1 MEKPVV
7 TVVIPTYQRPALLRT
22 CLEALANQQLPT
34 DQFEVLVVDDGNEPA
49 VAQAS
54 QDVAQQTGISI
65 RYLGQIQRRGP
76 AAARN
81 AGWQSAQTPYI
92 AFTDDDCLPQPGW
105 LSTALAQFGRGAQ
118 VITGRVR
125 MPMPDQPT
133 HHDKTTA
140 LLETAEFVTANLF
153 CRRSVLEQ
161 VGGFDERFDI
171 AWREDSDLHF
181 KILQARIPILVC
193 PEAVIVHPLRPAPW
207 YATLRDERKNRYD
220 ALLYKKH
227 PALFRERIPAY
238 KWLVVRYYFTVLA
251 FFIGLLALATGNSS
265 LAIVCF
271 YLWLLLTLA
280 LMSERLADQRLN
292 WTIIKPA
299 LLTSLLSPFLSVYWR
314 LYGAFSYR
322 VWYW

>member
-7 TVVIPTYQRPALLRT
+7 TVVIPTYQRPALLRN
-22 CLEALANQQLPT
+22 CLEALVSQQLPP
-34 DQFEVLVVDDGNEPA
+34 DQFEVLVVDDGNDPA
-49 VAQAS
+49 MAQVG
-54 QDVAQQTGISI
+54 QDVARQTGLSI
-65 RYLGQIQRRGP
+65 RYLAQPQRRGP

-81 AGWQSAQTPYI
+81 AGWRSARTPYI

-105 LSTALAQFGRGAQ
+105 LNTALAQFSRGAQ

-161 VGGFDERFDI
+161 VDGFDERFDI

-181 KILQARIPILVC
+181 KFLEARIPILVC
-193 PEAVIVHPLRPAPW
+193 PEAVIVHPLRPARW
-207 YATLRDERKNRYD
+207 YAPLLDERKNRYD
-220 ALLYKKH
+220 ALLYRKH

-238 KWLVVRYYFTVLA
+238 KWLVVRYYATVLA
-251 FFIGLLALATGNSS
+251 FFIGLLTLTTGNDR
-265 LAIVCF
+265 LASVCF

-280 LMSERLADQRLN
+280 LISERLTDQRLN
-292 WTIIKPA
+292 RATIKPA
-299 LLTSLLSPFLSVYWR
+299 FLTSVLTPFLSVYWR

>member
-54 QDVAQQTGISI
+54 QDVAQQTGLSI

-81 AGWQSAQTPYI
+81 AGWRSAQTPYI

-105 LSTALAQFGRGAQ
+105 LSTAMTQFGRGAQ

-181 KILQARIPILVC
+181 KILQAHIPILVC
-193 PEAVIVHPLRPAPW
+193 PEAIIVHPLRPALW

-227 PALFRERIPAY
+227 PTLFRERIPAY
-238 KWLVVRYYFTVLA
+238 KWLVVRYYATVLA
-251 FFIGLLALATGNSS
+251 FFIGLLALAMSNSS

-280 LMSERLADQRLN
+280 LMSERLADQRLS
-292 WTIIKPA
+292 WSTIKSA
-299 LLTSLLSPFLSVYWR
+299 FLTSLLSPFLSVYWR
-314 LYGAFSYR
+314 LYGAFSYW